1 MIGFWAQ
8 SSDMNRDSASI
19 EACPLVYS
27 SERNGK
33 VSETFAPTMGEARSC
48 LKLEFLEK
56 KKRQPKER
64 ETDGTITV

>member
-8 SSDMNRDSASI
+8 SSDMNKDSASI

-27 SERNGK
+27 SGRNGNL
-33 VSETFAPTMGEARSC
+33 SGTFAPKMREARSC

-56 KKRQPKER
+56 KKRQHKER
-64 ETDGTITV
+64 